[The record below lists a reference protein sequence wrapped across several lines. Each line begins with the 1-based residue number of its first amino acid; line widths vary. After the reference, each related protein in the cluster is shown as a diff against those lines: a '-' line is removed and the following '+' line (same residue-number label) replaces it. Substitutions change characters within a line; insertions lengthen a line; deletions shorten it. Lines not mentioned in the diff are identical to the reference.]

1 MDESVAGD
9 WPFPFLDDADPPQ
22 LSNAELQML
31 WDQTFAGEPFGSPHG
46 QHNDENF
53 QLDLEMDARF
63 GMDPQ
68 LRGQQ
73 VPAQLQPLA
82 SYRTATDQDRARDGG
97 ATVVVQSQQPQ
108 SIEEFLGGPDAE
120 EDSKTSQPD
129 WVTMPHEAGQTFE
142 NVQTLAFE
150 TTESAVNQ
158 AAVGAFGDFGG
169 FEENE
174 GVNDADADDDD
185 EDAEEVTMQH
195 EAGQT
200 CPFVTESARLL
211 CALRLSIQPSASTTS
226 TTRDA
231 RFAAACDKTGLTNDE
246 IKNAEQKPLN
256 AYLSFLVEHNILT
269 KAEDK
274 LVRRFRRYLKSKD
287 DRQRYE
293 DNGHRPPRPPKGADK
308 PSKSTSKP
316 YARK

>member
-129 WVTMPHEAGQTFE
+129 WVTMPHEAGQT
-142 NVQTLAFE
+142 LASE
-150 TTESAVNQ
+150 TTESADNQ
-158 AAVGAFGDFGG
+158 VAL
-169 FEENE
+169 
-174 GVNDADADDDD
+174 
-185 EDAEEVTMQH
+185 H
-195 EAGQT
+195 
-200 CPFVTESARLL
+200 LL
-211 CALRLSIQPSASTTS
+211 RVLRRSLQPSTS
-226 TTRDA
+226 TARDA
-231 RFAAACDKTGLTNDE
+231 LLAAACDKTGLTNDE

>member
-142 NVQTLAFE
+142 NAQTFPFV
-150 TTESAVNQ
+150 TTESADQQHQ
-158 AAVGAFGDFGG
+158 AALSAFGDFGD
-169 FEENE
+169 FEDDDN
-174 GVNDADADDDD
+174 DDD

-274 LVRRFRRYLKSKD
+274 LVRRFRRKLRNQVYGKIFDQSGR
-287 DRQRYE
+287 RQLT
-293 DNGHRPPRPPKGADK
+293 
-308 PSKSTSKP
+308 PSSI
-316 YARK
+316 ARQVIKNAKQAS

>member
-129 WVTMPHEAGQTFE
+129 WVTMPHEAGQT
-142 NVQTLAFE
+142 LASE
-150 TTESAVNQ
+150 TTESADNQ
-158 AAVGAFGDFGG
+158 VAL
-169 FEENE
+169 
-174 GVNDADADDDD
+174 
-185 EDAEEVTMQH
+185 H
-195 EAGQT
+195 
-200 CPFVTESARLL
+200 LL
-211 CALRLSIQPSASTTS
+211 RVLRRSLQPSTS
-226 TTRDA
+226 TARDA
-231 RFAAACDKTGLTNDE
+231 LLAAACDKTGLTNDE

-274 LVRRFRRYLKSKD
+274 LVRRFRRKLRNQVYGKIFDQSGR
-287 DRQRYE
+287 RQLT
-293 DNGHRPPRPPKGADK
+293 
-308 PSKSTSKP
+308 PSSI
-316 YARK
+316 ARQVIKNAKQAS